1 MSTQEAARGQE
12 DTGLTGI
19 VAAVMGVSP
28 GQLSDEDGPS
38 TVESWTSR
46 KQIELLV
53 AVEEHYGLSLDDQEV
68 FAAGTI
74 GGLRKI
80 LRGRGALA

>member
-1 MSTQEAARGQE
+1 MSTQAAQGHE
-12 DTGLTGI
+12 EWALVGI

-28 GQLSDEDGPS
+28 RQLSDEDGPT

-53 AVEEHYGLSLDDQEV
+53 ALEDHYGLSLDHQEI
-68 FAAGTI
+68 FGAGTI
-74 GGLRKI
+74 GGLRRV
-80 LRGRGALA
+80 LHDRGVRA

>member
-1 MSTQEAARGQE
+1 MSTQEAAPGQE
-12 DTGLTGI
+12 DPALTDI

-53 AVEEHYGLSLDDQEV
+53 AVEEHYGLSLEAQEV

-80 LRGRGALA
+80 LRDQGALA